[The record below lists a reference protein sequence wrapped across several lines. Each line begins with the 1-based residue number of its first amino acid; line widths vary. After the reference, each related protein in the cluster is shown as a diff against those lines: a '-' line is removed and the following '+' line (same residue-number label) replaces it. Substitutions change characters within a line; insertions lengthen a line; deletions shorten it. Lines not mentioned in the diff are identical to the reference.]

1 MDTYQTALE
10 WHTAGVSVIP
20 VCARSKI
27 PALASWMPYTERQ
40 PTRRELRAW
49 FDGTAYNIAVLTGR
63 GLVILDWDDMAA
75 YRRWI
80 VSLDGAGALANT
92 FTVLTARGVHLYYWI
107 NEETRSAH
115 GDGWDIK
122 GHHGYCLAPPSI
134 HPSGARYRSAD
145 ALSAIKRLPTIA
157 AILPAYAARIEEMER
172 RDEFVRDPLAAAMRI
187 PSGEFAGPIDFDR
200 IKAALPWSSM
210 LTGRLVRRA
219 SRIHANCPLHPDD
232 HASFVVYP
240 DSHAHCF
247 GCDFHGDQIDFYA
260 ELHGVSLN
268 EAIAEL
274 VKKYG

>member
-1 MDTYQTALE
+1 
-10 WHTAGVSVIP
+10 
-20 VCARSKI
+20 
-27 PALASWMPYTERQ
+27 MPYTERQ

-157 AILPAYAARIEEMER
+157 TILPAYAARIEEMER

-200 IKAALPWSSM
+200 IKASLPWDS
-210 LTGRLVRRA
+210 LLGNKRRDGRYPCL
-219 SRIHANCPLHPDD
+219 LHGGER
-232 HASFVVYP
+232 SFALYP
-240 DSHAHCF
+240 DGHYHCF
-247 GCDFHGDQIDFYA
+247 SCGAHGRDQIDFYA
-260 ELHGVSLN
+260 ALHGLDLG

-274 VKKYG
+274 EGR